1 MLLLLLF
8 SCHEKRVRRKLPKWA
23 AGCHPL
29 LNSGSFRFIFFKKK
43 RSQGTKEMKRGT
55 CFFDTC
61 SFIALDVGA
70 VEPCLINP
78 GIWEVYQTLR
88 GIKTSLMLSATVC
101 SSCHFPRGS
110 HGLPGA
116 LTGQKK
122 RFLHSSP
129 GSSLSLS
136 FLILPCF

>member
-1 MLLLLLF
+1 MGGRL
-8 SCHEKRVRRKLPKWA
+8 SPSPKLWQ
-23 AGCHPL
+23 L
-29 LNSGSFRFIFFKKK
+29 QIYFFFKK

-55 CFFDTC
+55 CFFDAC

-101 SSCHFPRGS
+101 SSCHFPSGS
-110 HGLPGA
+110 HSPPGA
-116 LTGQKK
+116 VTGQKK

-136 FLILPCF
+136 LPTHPSLLLTQQTDTGLSFCLFYV